1 MDNLLSVISDQL
13 VGPILV
19 VILASA
25 LAIGK
30 SYLNKITD
38 SILTKNDL
46 NKVKD
51 TLDAKSSVLKQ
62 IETTVENAVAANMQ
76 DADALK
82 ASGNGKLSDDEKAK
96 LKSNAK
102 TLVMTTLPSELFDE
116 NSSVYSMFGGRGNI
130 EAIVEAMI
138 ESYVFK
144 LKDK

>member
-19 VILASA
+19 IILASA

-96 LKSNAK
+96 LKLNAK

-130 EAIVEAMI
+130 EAIVESMI

-144 LKDK
+144 LKNK